1 MAVYIELAPASRY
14 RVHCAVGIKLAMT
27 KQASRGS
34 RAESLP
40 ALFVPAD
47 RGQGRDLWVFAYGS
61 LMWNPGFA
69 FAEARPARL
78 FGYHRAFCIWSH
90 RYRGTPRAPGLVLGL
105 IGGGSCAGRVYRV
118 PAARRA
124 ATIAKLFRR
133 EMITGV
139 YRPMW
144 HAARTPKGVVT
155 ALAFVANRDH
165 KQYAGKLPEARVA
178 AVLGCCKGSRGKGR
192 DYLASTVRHLDA
204 LGIDDGPLHRLLDQ
218 VDARPRRRRK

>member
-1 MAVYIELAPASRY
+1 
-14 RVHCAVGIKLAMT
+14 MT
-27 KQASRGS
+27 TARRKKAAR
-34 RAESLP
+34 LP
-40 ALFVPAD
+40 AAFVPAD
-47 RGQGRDLWVFAYGS
+47 RGQGGDLWVFAYGS

-90 RYRGTPRAPGLVLGL
+90 RYRGTPLAPGLVLGL

-118 PAARRA
+118 PAARRG

-139 YRPMW
+139 YRPTW
-144 HAARTPKGVVT
+144 LAVRTPKGRVA

-165 KQYAGKLPEARVA
+165 KQYAGKLPAARVA
-178 AVLGCCKGSRGKGR
+178 AVLSCCKGSRGKGR
-192 DYLASTVRHLDA
+192 DYLASTVSHLDE
-204 LGIDDGPLHRLLDQ
+204 LGIDDGPLHRLLDR
-218 VDARPRRRRK
+218 VDGVSSGRRK